1 MKFFNQSIEGL
12 VLIKPEVFEDNRG
25 AFRRNFCAKELK
37 ENGIEFSVCQGNI
50 SENTTQY
57 TLRGFHYQKNPS
69 SESKVLTPVS
79 GDIYNV
85 VIDLRP
91 ASSTFLKWVALE
103 VSSLRRESLH
113 VPAGCANAF
122 LTTTA
127 NTVVHYYM
135 GDYFKPESYSGFR
148 YNDPYFGVQ
157 WPHAPAAISG
167 RDAAFPDF
175 SLEDL

>member
-1 MKFFNQSIEGL
+1 MNFFNQSIEGL
-12 VLIKPEVFEDNRG
+12 VLIKPEVFKDNRG

-50 SENTTQY
+50 SENIAQY

-85 VIDLRP
+85 VIDLRH
-91 ASSTFLKWVALE
+91 SSPTFLKWVALE
-103 VSSLRRESLH
+103 VSSSRRESLH

-122 LTTTA
+122 LTTTP

-148 YNDPYFGVQ
+148 YNDPYFNVQ
-157 WPHAPAAISG
+157 WPHAPAVISD

-175 SLEDL
+175 SLKDL